1 MNWDAIGAIGQMLG
15 SVAVFVTLVY
25 VAAQVRQ
32 ARRETRRGLSQGR
45 GEAFRHLMDVFEPF
59 SDSFLKANAVLGGTP
74 PAGVAALMQQASV
87 TQEVAFRLMLIELL
101 WWNFRIQVIPY
112 IDELPPIERTFF
124 DVGCRFSYGQ
134 PGVARVVYDA
144 YIKPT
149 QHPDAV
155 RYIDNLLAQPG

>member
-1 MNWDAIGAIGQMLG
+1 ML
-15 SVAVFVTLVY
+15 VTLAY

-32 ARRETRRGLSQGR
+32 ARWETRRGLSQGR
-45 GEAFRHLMDVFEPF
+45 GEAFRHLMDKVFDERF
-59 SDSFLKANAVLGGTP
+59 SDSLLKANAVLGGAP
-74 PAGVAALMQQASV
+74 IAGVSELMQQASV

-112 IDELPPIERTFF
+112 IDELPPVERTFF

-155 RYIDNLLAQPG
+155 RYIDNLLAQPN